1 MSGGSSVTAPDFTEG
16 AKLHERM
23 VELPSEPLPH
33 TPLEEVMHNL
43 MPRMSSGGEKHWR
56 LLDNLSGKTPT
67 VNKSVESNKSL
78 KRKRA
83 DGAAP
88 RDRRGRARVF
98 APAASL
104 SSNDRDLL
112 VWLDA
117 ELRAGRVSVS
127 SFCRRLSLVSFLF
140 LGCAQFVLVVVA

>member
-1 MSGGSSVTAPDFTEG
+1 
-16 AKLHERM
+16 
-23 VELPSEPLPH
+23 
-33 TPLEEVMHNL
+33 
-43 MPRMSSGGEKHWR
+43 MSSGGEKHWR

-127 SFCRRLSLVSFLF
+127 SFCRRLSLDRHNLSNLLTGWKRTMSEEVRETLLSERAMRS
-140 LGCAQFVLVVVA
+140 GVATESDVNFGQSVAASA